1 MNVNSP
7 LVKPICFFCAIL
19 VTSGVAI
26 SKEESG
32 NPGLKKTGSSL
43 LFEALTKT
51 ESMRANFEH
60 EQISNSG
67 KTVVFKGSIVF
78 RRPDRLK
85 WQVKEPYNQLQLV
98 RGNQFL
104 VYDPDLEQVIV
115 KKLDSNFL
123 STPAGLLFASGPE
136 ARNFLK
142 ERYEIY
148 EAPNKDSLKWVLALP
163 RFGDKEGGSALE
175 VGLSDKAKIER
186 LVTTDIFGKS
196 STIRFSNVST
206 NFLVKDSEFIP
217 VIPEGVEYI
226 EN

>member
-1 MNVNSP
+1 MV
-7 LVKPICFFCAIL
+7 LQA
-19 VTSGVAI
+19 
-26 SKEESG
+26 
-32 NPGLKKTGSSL
+32 KKTGSAL

-104 VYDPDLEQVIV
+104 VYDPDLEQVILKSLIV
-115 KKLDSNFL
+115 LFHL
-123 STPAGLLFASGPE
+123 RQQAYYLLAAQRPGLL
-136 ARNFLK
+136 R

-148 EAPNKDSLKWVLALP
+148 EAPNKDSLNWVLALP
-163 RFGDKEGGSALE
+163 RFGERKEVQLW
-175 VGLSDKAKIER
+175 R
-186 LVTTDIFGKS
+186 LD
-196 STIRFSNVST
+196 
-206 NFLVKDSEFIP
+206 
-217 VIPEGVEYI
+217 
-226 EN
+226 

>member
-1 MNVNSP
+1 VNVIS
-7 LVKPICFFCAIL
+7 LCVKVVCFSFTIL
-19 VTSGVAI
+19 LSSGFTA
-26 SKEESG
+26 SKEDTDPS
-32 NPGLKKTGSSL
+32 GLKRIGSAL

-67 KTVVFKGSIVF
+67 NTVVFKGSIVF

-85 WQVKEPYNQLQLV
+85 WQVKEPYTQLQLV
-98 RGNQFL
+98 RGNEFL
-104 VYDPDLEQVIV
+104 IYDPDLEQVIV
-115 KKLDSNFL
+115 KQLDSTFL

-136 ARNFLK
+136 AKNLLRD
-142 ERYEIY
+142 RYEIY
-148 EAPNKDSLKWVLALP
+148 EAPNKDSLNWVLALP
-163 RFGDKEGGSALE
+163 KFGDKEGSSALE
-175 VGLSDKAKIER
+175 VGLTDKAEIER
-186 LVTTDIFGKS
+186 LITTDVFGKS
-196 STIRFSNVST
+196 STIIFSNVST

>member
-1 MNVNSP
+1 
-7 LVKPICFFCAIL
+7 
-19 VTSGVAI
+19 
-26 SKEESG
+26 
-32 NPGLKKTGSSL
+32 
-43 LFEALTKT
+43 
-51 ESMRANFEH
+51 MR
-60 EQISNSG
+60 G
-67 KTVVFKGSIVF
+67 K
-78 RRPDRLK
+78 
-85 WQVKEPYNQLQLV
+85 
-98 RGNQFL
+98 QFL

-115 KKLDSNFL
+115 KELDSTFA

-136 ARNFLK
+136 ASHFLR

-206 NFLVKDSEFIP
+206 NFPVKDSEFIP

>member
-1 MNVNSP
+1 M
-7 LVKPICFFCAIL
+7 
-19 VTSGVAI
+19 
-26 SKEESG
+26 
-32 NPGLKKTGSSL
+32 

-115 KKLDSNFL
+115 KKLDSTFS

-175 VGLSDKAKIER
+175 VGLTDKAKIER
-186 LVTTDIFGKS
+186 LITTDIFGKS